1 MSGIEKGQRHRR
13 ELLRLL
19 AIGLG
24 LGTFAVS
31 TVCGA
36 QQSGKAYRVGFLPG
50 TSPPPS
56 SSKSSV
62 KGCASSDMWKARA
75 HALPEL
81 STLNDHETSLIP

>member
-1 MSGIEKGQRHRR
+1 MSRIEKGQRHRR

-36 QQSGKAYRVGFLPG
+36 QQSGKAYRVGFLRG
-50 TSPPPS
+50 TSPPHRAQRAPS
-56 SSKSSV
+56 R
-62 KGCASSDMWKARA
+62 AARVRICGKREPTRFQYSP
-75 HALPEL
+75 H
-81 STLNDHETSLIP
+81 